1 MANTLNHVQVL
12 KENLEFKVKET
23 ITESLV
29 KKQLEEYEKE
39 LRMVIKGLV
48 EQISFSHIE
57 QIKNHLK
64 QREEY
69 SLWIKWNDE
78 ESKNIESDS

>member
-69 SLWIKWNDE
+69 SLWIKWNDK